1 MGGFFC
7 VEGKGAAGL
16 CVTEFARTGT
26 DISAYHKCGCSF
38 SPAFTHIGT
47 TTTAADGVQ
56 FVRIYN
62 MFCFG
67 ISCICTYAYFQPV
80 RFFNVIHGYLFFQA
94 RVTVPDRYLLFQILN
109 KEVAYT
115 GEQVVACIAAKNAM
129 VTVGVN
135 LHVNDVY
142 ILIFSDIKAS
152 CIVFNIF

>member
-1 MGGFFC
+1 MVLAQWEAPKSSKSSRSTEVMTACESFINWMDSATWVGSSVSRGS
-7 VEGKGAAGL
+7 GAAGL

-80 RFFNVIHGYLFFQA
+80 RFFNVIHGYLFFRHGNPCLIDIYYFRFSIKKLLT
-94 RVTVPDRYLLFQILN
+94 RVS
-109 KEVAYT
+109 KW
-115 GEQVVACIAAKNAM
+115 
-129 VTVGVN
+129 
-135 LHVNDVY
+135 
-142 ILIFSDIKAS
+142 
-152 CIVFNIF
+152 